1 MVHRADSGD
10 RQVQQ
15 QPGSKRLQEV
25 SNYLIPSSPTLHPSL
40 LRLEMGGSLP
50 LHKQAPQ
57 PVSHLPIHRGFPFGR
72 SPALVMP
79 ERNPLGV
86 SGPSL
91 SRAGRGFLWLGWFP
105 PARGEE
111 GEKANPLGFCALS
124 APGSH
129 WALHLKASLCR
140 RPATPGQPPWS
151 HLLLRGI
158 SMGTQNS
165 KCLPRLTTTASS
177 LWGHSVHIPPL
188 ASLAHEL
195 GQQAE
200 GAPHPKPFPPEVP
213 QGRGTYVPVLSALG
227 LVASASLSF
236 NSTSEKFRVE
246 LTPLKSPATGLSC
259 FRWVRF
265 CGGVLPLINL
275 FHSVSLPPRH

>member
-40 LRLEMGGSLP
+40 LRLELGGSLP

-105 PARGEE
+105 P
-111 GEKANPLGFCALS
+111 
-124 APGSH
+124 
-129 WALHLKASLCR
+129 
-140 RPATPGQPPWS
+140 
-151 HLLLRGI
+151 
-158 SMGTQNS
+158 
-165 KCLPRLTTTASS
+165 
-177 LWGHSVHIPPL
+177 
-188 ASLAHEL
+188 
-195 GQQAE
+195 
-200 GAPHPKPFPPEVP
+200 PEVRK
-213 QGRGTYVPVLSALG
+213 GRRQIPWDFVLCL
-227 LVASASLSF
+227 LQV
-236 NSTSEKFRVE
+236 
-246 LTPLKSPATGLSC
+246 ATGLSISKPPSA
-259 FRWVRF
+259 
-265 CGGVLPLINL
+265 GG
-275 FHSVSLPPRH
+275 LPPQDSHPGPISSFPGSAWALKIRSASPGSPPPHPHSGATQCTFLLWHHLPTS